1 MNFSRCVT
9 RIAALV
15 LVTASL
21 GAGCGGD
28 NNTANRSTS
37 TGLEPGVE
45 TFSTALGAGWSADSS
60 STARSLEDYVEAS
73 DTVVEA
79 RLVGV
84 SEGPTIRVDEQ
95 PGSPTVSFV
104 YVRFQPVR
112 TLAGELRPDA
122 TGEVRIEY
130 PRPPGATAADLEELI
145 PGQPNSI
152 LFVVDP
158 RVTLTGFSVP
168 HVYLATGDAGIVLE
182 SDSQNSPLVALAND
196 EAGGAGTAFG
206 YGTLSE
212 LRGAIAVTSEDQ
224 STQSPANSVAPGPL
238 GTTDGTQHVFE

>member
-28 NNTANRSTS
+28 NTANRSTS

-45 TFSTALGAGWSADSS
+45 TFSTALGAGWFADSS

-73 DTVVEA
+73 DAVVEA
-79 RLVGV
+79 GLVGV

-95 PGSPTVSFV
+95 PDSPTVSFV

-122 TGEVRIEY
+122 TGEIRIEY
-130 PRPPGATAADLEELI
+130 PRLDGVTAAVLEELI

-158 RVTLTGFSVP
+158 RATLTGFSVP
-168 HVYLATGDAGIVLE
+168 QVYLATGDAGIVLE
-182 SDSQNSPLVALAND
+182 SDSQNSPLVVLAND
-196 EAGGAGTAFG
+196 EPVDAGTAFG
-206 YGTLSE
+206 YGTLSG
-212 LRGAIAVTSEDQ
+212 LRGAIAVTSEDH
-224 STQSPANSVAPGPL
+224 STLPPANSVGPGPSD
-238 GTTDGTQHVFE
+238 TTGGTQNVFE